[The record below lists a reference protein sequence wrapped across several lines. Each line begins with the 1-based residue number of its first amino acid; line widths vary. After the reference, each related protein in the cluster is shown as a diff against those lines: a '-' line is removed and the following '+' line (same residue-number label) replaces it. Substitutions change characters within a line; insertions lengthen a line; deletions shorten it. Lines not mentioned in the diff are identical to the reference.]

1 MKVKKKKKKKIKK
14 SKIKRSG
21 PLSPKPIHSFVI
33 SGKTL
38 KAFLV
43 RAVKKWNDRKQRED
57 RKVRG

>member
-1 MKVKKKKKKKIKK
+1 MKVKKKNQKIKNQ
-14 SKIKRSG
+14 KIG

-38 KAFLV
+38 KAFFV
-43 RAVKKWNDRKQRED
+43 RAVKKWNDRKWRED